1 MAIPE
6 GWRVRPLSEDVEL
19 VSGQHLLA
27 EDWHEEPRGVPYLTG
42 PADFPNGRVIIS
54 KYTERPKVMCRE
66 GDIVVTV
73 KGSGCGRIARVFVN
87 ACISRQLMALRT
99 QSWNS
104 EFIFHVLSSSSLTLA
119 EQASGLIPGLSREQ
133 LLKFTVQV
141 PPLPEQKKIAA
152 VLSSVDET
160 IAKTESVI
168 AQLQIVKKAMM
179 EQLLTKGMP
188 GRHTRFKQTEIGE
201 IPEEW
206 TLRTVGELARLS
218 GGHGFR
224 PPDWR
229 TQGLPIIRIQ
239 NLNGSDSFNYYDGE
253 VEPDWLVEPGELLF
267 AWAGSRGASFGPKIW
282 SGPRGLLNQ
291 HIYRV
296 TPRQEVTTEFLFLQ
310 LLCLTAEVEKKAHG
324 FKDTLLHLQKHELT
338 GFQVGLPTLDEQN
351 EISRS
356 LGSVQSRIVNEE
368 RFLKSVL
375 QARDA
380 LRSSLLSGEIRVIPE
395 VA

>member
-1 MAIPE
+1 MPAE
-6 GWRVRPLSEDVEL
+6 FLSL
-19 VSGQHLLA
+19 
-27 EDWHEEPRGVPYLTG
+27 P
-42 PADFPNGRVIIS
+42 
-54 KYTERPKVMCRE
+54 
-66 GDIVVTV
+66 VT
-73 KGSGCGRIARVFVN
+73 
-87 ACISRQLMALRT
+87 L
-99 QSWNS
+99 
-104 EFIFHVLSSSSLTLA
+104 
-119 EQASGLIPGLSREQ
+119 
-133 LLKFTVQV
+133 

-152 VLSSVDET
+152 ILSSVDET

-229 TQGLPIIRIQ
+229 TQGMPIIRIQ

-253 VEPDWLVEPGELLF
+253 VDPAWLVEPGELLF

-356 LGSVQSRIVNEE
+356 LGSVQSRILNEE